1 MPRARLNKNTTA
13 VNPSALA
20 ESLAQVDF
28 GRRFLASHLGPVQS
42 RKQHDFLL
50 MAVYVALE
58 SQLDPE
64 GTRQPLADAPAE
76 KQRYIGFIT
85 GLTRHYIVAAD
96 ALSVEAIQ
104 ELHRNLHPPDM
115 QTSLHNGDGT
125 FETIAVNP
133 GKFRERD
140 IGVQQHGPL
149 HAFVPWEQIPE
160 QLQSIVARYND
171 HTGHPC
177 RAAME
182 FMLEFNR
189 VHPFLDGNG
198 KLMRVLLDALFIRAG
213 HFPTL
218 MNRHYR
224 DHRDEWLIP
233 KRQWLDGDRQQ
244 ALASCLEKVVAIYQD
259 YRF

>member
-1 MPRARLNKNTTA
+1 MPSEKLARKNNGAAPPGLTELVA
-13 VNPSALA
+13 R
-20 ESLAQVDF
+20 VDF
-28 GRRFLASHLGPVQS
+28 GRRFLTEHLGPVQS
-42 RKQHDFLL
+42 RKQYDFLL

-64 GTRQPLADAPAE
+64 ETRQPLADAPTE
-76 KQRYIGFIT
+76 KQYYVGFIT
-85 GLTRHYIVAAD
+85 GLTRHYVVETD

-125 FETIAVNP
+125 FETVAVNP

-140 IGVQQHGPL
+140 IGVERHGPL

-160 QLQSIVARYND
+160 QLQSIVSRYNS

-224 DHRDEWLIP
+224 HHRDEWLTP
-233 KRQWLDGDRQQ
+233 KRQWLDGDRQK